1 MQPAPARLRRCQSPL
16 LTQEIEASHE
26 CDLRR
31 FGATMLP
38 DQQPG
43 HRRIG
48 ALAGATKTLG
58 VKRQRLGSSEPDRR
72 RPRIRPIVA
81 FGSSGVKSAVL
92 SVRR

>member
-1 MQPAPARLRRCQSPL
+1 L

-31 FGATMLP
+31 FGATMLR

-48 ALAGATKTLG
+48 ALAG
-58 VKRQRLGSSEPDRR
+58 QR
-72 RPRIRPIVA
+72 RPLGLSGN
-81 FGSSGVKSAVL
+81 GSDRANLTVVVLVFAPLWRSAAMG
-92 SVRR
+92 SKAPF